1 MITGILLVGG
11 QSSRMGEDK
20 SELIYQNGQ
29 TEKERLYKILNKLCD
44 KTYLC
49 HRADQPQEHPSIID
63 PGNGPLAAIATAA
76 QLQSHPNSA
85 LLVLACDTP
94 LLTTQDITHLI
105 EHRDPSV
112 MATCYTSAIDQKPEP
127 LCAIY
132 EPAFFP
138 AIIEAVENNQYCPR
152 RLLQQ
157 NNTKNITLTTPQAL
171 LNANSPAEKIEVMSI
186 LNQTRTMKTI
196 ELKYFA
202 QLREIAQK
210 DSETLQTESATP
222 AGLYEEVKQRYQF
235 PHKQKH
241 LMVAINEEF
250 STWDQLLK
258 EGDEVVFIPPVAG
271 G

>member
-1 MITGILLVGG
+1 
-11 QSSRMGEDK
+11 MGEDK
-20 SELIYQNGQ
+20 SQLIYHNGQ
-29 TEKERLYKILNKLCD
+29 TELARLNKILSELCD

-49 HRADQPQEHPSIID
+49 HRADQPQSHPSIID
-63 PGNGPLAAIATAA
+63 PGNGPLAAIATATK
-76 QLQSHPNSA
+76 SIPNSA

-94 LLTTQDITHLI
+94 LLTKHDIAYLI
-105 EHRDPSV
+105 EHRDQSA
-112 MATCYTSAIDQKPEP
+112 MATCYLSAIDSQPEP

-138 AIIEAVENNQYCPR
+138 AIITAVENNQYCPR
-152 RLLQQ
+152 RLLQE
-157 NNTKNITLTTPQAL
+157 NTTKNIKLSNPQAL

-186 LNQTRTMKTI
+186 INQTRTMKTI

-210 DSETLQTESATP
+210 DAENLQTEACTP
-222 AGLYEEVKQRYQF
+222 AGLYEEVKQKYQF

-250 STWDQLLK
+250 SGWDYLLQ